1 MIRILYLI
9 LIVFLIGSCTASTGQ
24 LVKKEEFNIASYE
37 KQNQI
42 YIYRPKCS
50 AAMMAKIIIEL
61 NNNIIGVL
69 GNKETINVTYDK
81 KVNVI
86 SAFGDLNQRNYSITL
101 DTEDF
106 NSKYLIATYC
116 DPLIGLKVNEIDY
129 KDWIEIISEDF

>member
-1 MIRILYLI
+1 MKSKI
-9 LIVFLIGSCTASTGQ
+9 
-24 LVKKEEFNIASYE
+24 K
-37 KQNQI
+37 

-116 DPLIGLKVNEIDY
+116 DALIGLKVNEIDY
-129 KDWIEIISEDF
+129 KDWIKIISDDF